1 MNDIR
6 ERIKGMMTTRTSK
19 EDFENVA
26 DFACTTSAEFDN
38 LLTHLAASAIFYT
51 MEGCKEESGKSGREA
66 NILLHFMEVKKPT
79 QAKQMRNYL
88 CHFGPFTIKRKPSK
102 IFREGKPELVVKE
115 GVKFS
120 EEALKRFEGK
130 TPEDVEQAAKAC
142 NFATWRK
149 LAKEEAKSESDANKT
164 EEQLHKEAVDKM
176 KKRVEKLREA
186 IKEEGLT
193 ETEVGMAKEIKVEQA
208 QRPAPPDAKS
218 LVELIKAIVSRED
231 VSIDD
236 KRLCKALLDTAA
248 NFYALSPEQKAK
260 IQC

>member
-6 ERIKGMMTTRTSK
+6 ERIRGMMTTRTSK

-51 MEGCKEESGKSGREA
+51 MEGCQEESGKSGREA

-149 LAKEEAKSESDANKT
+149 LAKEEAKSEADSNKT

-176 KKRVEKLREA
+176 KKRVEKLRES

-218 LVELIKAIVSRED
+218 LLAYAKAIIARED
-231 VSIDD
+231 ASAED
-236 KRLCKALLDTAA
+236 KEFCEALINFAATHYAMKERQKKAA
-248 NFYALSPEQKAK
+248 
-260 IQC
+260 